1 MNYDEVTASF
11 ADYVDTGAVSPPT
24 VDASPAR
31 RLRDAL
37 EPIAMHSVWSR
48 SVNAAQAELGL
59 DFLSGYVLGRAAGLG
74 EPEAGV
80 VVSSF
85 AVFEPGMLTSVYDQA
100 RQAVPRQ
107 TLVDVRTVA
116 ATASLRAILGDAD
129 VSAVANNL
137 RQAVT
142 NADGTGRPLF
152 SGFASQPWPDD
163 PIGQLWH
170 ATELFR
176 EHRGDSHV
184 AVCVAAGL
192 DPIEMNILTECW
204 VGMPLFSYT
213 ATRAWPEEAMQASA
227 EGLRSRGLMEG
238 DTLSAA
244 GQTFRDDLETQ
255 TDHLQ
260 HTIIDALG
268 DSLDTTIEQLN
279 EWSAQCVAAGAFPP
293 DPFKR
298 AAG

>member
-11 ADYVDTGAVSPPT
+11 ADYVDTGAISPPT

-31 RLRDAL
+31 RLRDAM

-85 AVFEPGMLTSVYDQA
+85 AVFEPGMLTAVYEQA
-100 RQAVPRQ
+100 RQGVLRQ
-107 TLVDVRTVA
+107 TLVDVRITA

-129 VSAVANNL
+129 VSGVANSL
-137 RQAVT
+137 RRAVT
-142 NADGTGRPLF
+142 AADGTGRPLF

-163 PIGQLWH
+163 PVGQLWH
-170 ATELFR
+170 GAELFR

-184 AVCVAAGL
+184 AACVAAGL
-192 DPIEMNILTECW
+192 DPVEMNILTECW

-213 ATRAWPEEAMQASA
+213 ATRAWSEDAMQAA
-227 EGLRSRGLMEG
+227 AARLRSRGLLDD
-238 DTLSAA
+238 DTLTAA
-244 GQTFRDDLETQ
+244 GQTFRDGIETQ

-260 HTIIDALG
+260 QSIVDELG
-268 DSLDTTIEQLN
+268 DSLDPVVGQLN
-279 EWSAQCVAAGAFPP
+279 EWSARCVSAGAFPP

>member
-11 ADYVDTGAVSPPT
+11 ADYVDTGAFSPPT

-48 SVNAAQAELGL
+48 SVNEAQAELGL

-74 EPEAGV
+74 QPEAGV

-85 AVFEPGMLTSVYDQA
+85 AVFEPGMLTAVYDQA
-100 RQAVPRQ
+100 RQVVEQP
-107 TLVDVRTVA
+107 TLVGVRTA
-116 ATASLRAILGDAD
+116 SAIASLRSVIGEAD
-129 VSAVANNL
+129 VRAVANDL
-137 RQAVT
+137 RRAVT
-142 NADGTGRPLF
+142 EADGTGRPLF
-152 SGFASQPWPDD
+152 AGFRSQPWPDE

-170 ATELFR
+170 GAELFR

-192 DPIEMNILTECW
+192 DSIEMNILTECW

-213 ATRAWPEEAMQASA
+213 ATRAWSEEDMQAA
-227 EGLRSRGLMEG
+227 ADRLRGRGLLEG
-238 DTLSAA
+238 DILSAA
-244 GQTFRDDLETQ
+244 GKTFRDGIETQ
-255 TDHLQ
+255 TDQLQ
-260 HTIIDALG
+260 HSIVETIG
-268 DSLDTTIEQLN
+268 ESLDAMIEQLN